1 MTLQKNGWL
10 LFSTNFTEKSQLV
23 LALTQEDASSVEILF
38 YNQRKDLR
46 FILKVLLWIFWI
58 ALRFRDDHAFM

>member
-1 MTLQKNGWL
+1 MATFFNKLYGK
-10 LFSTNFTEKSQLV
+10 KSVGLG
-23 LALTQEDASSVEILF
+23 LTQEDASSVQILF

-46 FILKVLLWIFWI
+46 FILKVLLWIFWL